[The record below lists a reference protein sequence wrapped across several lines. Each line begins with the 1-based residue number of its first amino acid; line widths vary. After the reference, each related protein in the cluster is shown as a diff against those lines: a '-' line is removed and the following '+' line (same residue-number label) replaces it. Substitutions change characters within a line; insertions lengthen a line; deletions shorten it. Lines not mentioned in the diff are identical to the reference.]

1 MKLTFKLVQ
10 VSGFKLVFD
19 LTRPSGSRVIRILVR
34 CGSQLGAG
42 VCDEED
48 KVDTEL
54 EDEEVYSVIMTEYL
68 AGGGDGFKV
77 FSEHKERQLQGP
89 LDTDILQEYL
99 EAKSP
104 VSLGVEDR
112 INLVTINSDMSGLS
126 SGARA
131 AITTHLG
138 LLLLLLQMYNSRIA
152 CTDAHR
158 NTV

>member
-1 MKLTFKLVQ
+1 MT
-10 VSGFKLVFD
+10 
-19 LTRPSGSRVIRILVR
+19 RILVR
-34 CGSQLGAG
+34 CGSQLGG
-42 VCDEED
+42 EVCDEEAEL
-48 KVDTEL
+48 DTEL

-112 INLVTINSDMSGLS
+112 ISLVTINTRGRVS
-126 SGARA
+126 SGAGA
-131 AITTHLG
+131 AVTTRLG
-138 LLLLLLQMYNSRIA
+138 LLVLLLQMYNSKIA

>member
-1 MKLTFKLVQ
+1 MY
-10 VSGFKLVFD
+10 D
-19 LTRPSGSRVIRILVR
+19 LTMPGGSRVTRIMVR
-34 CGSQLGAG
+34 CGAFLGAK

-89 LDTDILQEYL
+89 LDTEILQQYL
-99 EAKSP
+99 QAKSP

-112 INLVTINSDMSGLS
+112 ISLVTINTDDTMSGVS
-126 SGARA
+126 SGAGA
-131 AITTHLG
+131 AVTGHLG
-138 LLLLLLQMYNSRIA
+138 LVLVLLQMYNSKIA

>member
-1 MKLTFKLVQ
+1 MY
-10 VSGFKLVFD
+10 D
-19 LTRPSGSRVIRILVR
+19 LTMPGGSRVTRIMVR
-34 CGSQLGAG
+34 CGAQLGAE

-89 LDTDILQEYL
+89 LDTEILQQYL
-99 EAKSP
+99 QAKSP

-112 INLVTINSDMSGLS
+112 ISLVTINTDDTMSGVS
-126 SGARA
+126 SGAETLA
-131 AITTHLG
+131 AVTAHLG
-138 LLLLLLQMYNSRIA
+138 LVLVLLQMYNSKIA

>member
-1 MKLTFKLVQ
+1 M
-10 VSGFKLVFD
+10 FD
-19 LTRPSGSRVIRILVR
+19 LTRPSGSRVTRILVR
-34 CGSQLGAG
+34 CGSQFGAE
-42 VCDEED
+42 VCDEEA
-48 KVDTEL
+48 KVDMEL

-112 INLVTINSDMSGLS
+112 ISLVTHNTDMSVLS
-126 SGARA
+126 SGAKTRA
-131 AITTHLG
+131 TITTHLG
-138 LLLLLLQMYNSRIA
+138 LLLLLLQMYNSKIA

>member
-1 MKLTFKLVQ
+1 M
-10 VSGFKLVFD
+10 VFD
-19 LTRPSGSRVIRILVR
+19 LTRPSGSRVTRILVR
-34 CGSQLGAG
+34 CGSQLGAE
-42 VCDEED
+42 VCDEEA
-48 KVDTEL
+48 KVDIEL
-54 EDEEVYSVIMTEYL
+54 EDGDVYSVIMTEYL

-112 INLVTINSDMSGLS
+112 ISLVTLNKDMSVLS
-126 SGARA
+126 SGAKTRPVL
-131 AITTHLG
+131 TTHLG
-138 LLLLLLQMYNSRIA
+138 LLLLLLQMYNSKIA

>member
-1 MKLTFKLVQ
+1 MCQ
-10 VSGFKLVFD
+10 VSGFKIVFD
-19 LTRPSGSRVIRILVR
+19 LTMPGGSRVTRIMVR
-34 CGSQLGAG
+34 CGAQLGAE

-89 LDTDILQEYL
+89 LDTEILQQYL
-99 EAKSP
+99 QAKSP

-112 INLVTINSDMSGLS
+112 ISLVTINTDDTMSGVS
-126 SGARA
+126 SGAETLA
-131 AITTHLG
+131 AVTAHLG
-138 LLLLLLQMYNSRIA
+138 LVLVLLQMYNSKIA

>member
-1 MKLTFKLVQ
+1 M
-10 VSGFKLVFD
+10 
-19 LTRPSGSRVIRILVR
+19 TRIMVR
-34 CGSQLGAG
+34 CGAFLGAE

-89 LDTDILQEYL
+89 LDTEILQQYL
-99 EAKSP
+99 QAKSP

-112 INLVTINSDMSGLS
+112 ISLVTINTDDTMSGVS
-126 SGARA
+126 SGAETLA
-131 AITTHLG
+131 AVTAHLG
-138 LLLLLLQMYNSRIA
+138 LVLVLLQMYNSKIA